1 MAAIVQGATGGRTGF
16 VIGGD
21 HEGLDVVHVG
31 CRTGD
36 AHRRLTRHAA
46 VVQRVHH
53 IGPGGSALAQF
64 DHRDTVVVDFL
75 EHFQCWTLTQ
85 VPAAKLRKF
94 LAVHAIAGLTFGV
107 EEVCIGRA
115 FVVDSQD
122 STVGGLGA
130 VFAIGAD
137 VVKVHAIV
145 VVAHTHAPLVRLSAQ
160 IGIGG
165 DAGDQAVTRGV
176 QHRVGV
182 AGWQDHVI
190 QNAFANGGES
200 QASSRCAAA
209 ATAACQH
216 GQAACSHQTYAAL
229 NQTAAADLGFG
240 QHLVKVFVVRNVG
253 VVIWVVRHVESSM
266 RLS

>member
-1 MAAIVQGATGGRTGF
+1 MTAVVQGATSGGACG
-16 VIGGD
+16 VKCGD
-21 HEGLDVVHVG
+21 HEGLDVVHVC
-31 CRTGD
+31 CRTGN
-36 AHRRLTRHAA
+36 AHWRLGRDAA

-53 IGPGGSALAQF
+53 VRPAGSVLAQL
-64 DHRDTVVVDFL
+64 DHRDTMVVNFF
-75 EHFQCWTLTQ
+75 EHFQGWASAHIPIT
-85 VPAAKLRKF
+85 KLRKF
-94 LAVHAIAGLTFGV
+94 LAVHAIAGLAFGV

-216 GQAACSHQTYAAL
+216 GQAACSHQAYAAL
-229 NQTAAADLGFG
+229 NQTATADLGFG
-240 QHLVKVFVVRNVG
+240 QHLVKVFVVRDVG